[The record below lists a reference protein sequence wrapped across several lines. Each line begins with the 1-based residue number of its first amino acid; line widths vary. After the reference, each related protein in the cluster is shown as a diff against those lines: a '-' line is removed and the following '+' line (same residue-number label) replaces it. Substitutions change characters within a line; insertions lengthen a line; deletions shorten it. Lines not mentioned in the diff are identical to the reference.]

1 MLRQVKKNLHL
12 FLLRRRKKSGVSFT
26 SDTKTE
32 DVKDDVPK
40 TNTKKK
46 FGLEVLPPEIREA
59 VIAYANYLFLPLTSK
74 PEKLKIP
81 QPSEETNYS
90 GADLSDLKCSK
101 KVEPYVLLL
110 EQIRSFNHCC
120 G

>member
-40 TNTKKK
+40 TNKK
-46 FGLEVLPPEIREA
+46 FGLEVPPPEIREA
-59 VIAYANYLFLPLTSK
+59 VIAYANYTFLQLTSK

-81 QPSEETNYS
+81 QSSEKTNYS
-90 GADLSDLKCSK
+90 DVDLSDLKCSK
-101 KVEPYVLLL
+101 KVEPYVFLL